1 MQASSPMSPES
12 RPKRGSRKLTSEKQD
27 LPGNGSRAEHVGRA
41 RLDAAEAVA
50 PRCGAHGSSG
60 WRAHDEACHSDAL
73 GLVGLLG
80 QVRVVGAH
88 GAGGE
93 PAATRQGRAR
103 WPETKRGPTS
113 AAAMTARTELLQ
125 DLRGG

>member
-27 LPGNGSRAEHVGRA
+27 LPGNGSRAVHVGRA

-50 PRCGAHGSSG
+50 PRCGGSSG

-80 QVRVVGAH
+80 QVGVVGAH
-88 GAGGE
+88 VEAGGCVDCGVH
-93 PAATRQGRAR
+93 TREVRAYGGNL
-103 WPETKRGPTS
+103 WVG
-113 AAAMTARTELLQ
+113 ARVSI
-125 DLRGG
+125 GHGV